1 MSKKF
6 ALLMEKGNINGTLKI
21 LTSNISK
28 GILPLDDKT
37 LSLLKQKHPA
47 LSMSELNE
55 EVLLR
60 GEKPSVHPVVFE
72 DIDENM
78 VKEVALK
85 TKGGSGPSRLD
96 AEGWKK
102 IIVSKSYGIINADL
116 RRAFA
121 NLIKNIC
128 TEKLPV
134 DTTKNETPLEAFLV
148 CRLIALDKNP
158 EL

>member
-1 MSKKF
+1 
-6 ALLMEKGNINGTLKI
+6 MEKGNINGTLKL

-78 VKEVALK
+78 VKEAALK

-134 DTTKNETPLEAFLV
+134 DTTKNEAPLEAFLV

>member
-1 MSKKF
+1 
-6 ALLMEKGNINGTLKI
+6 MEKGNIKGTLKL

-60 GEKPSVHPVVFE
+60 EEKPSAHHVVFE
-72 DIDENM
+72 DTDENM
-78 VKEVALK
+78 VKEAALK

-102 IIVSKSYGIINADL
+102 IIVSKSYGTINADL
-116 RRAFA
+116 RRAFV

-134 DTTKNETPLEAFLV
+134 DTTKNETQLEAFLV
-148 CRLIALDKNP
+148 SRLIPLDKNP
-158 EL
+158 GL